1 MIFAKFELPQ
11 DKWEKIKPT
20 LENCHIVELG
30 VIDKLFAVDILFDN
44 EPNDDL
50 LIYEVF
56 PEGVGMHTFSGMEHL
71 YQERYDDFNPIEQ
84 PQTNETP

>member
-1 MIFAKFELPQ
+1 MIFAKFELPI

-30 VIDKLFAVDILFDN
+30 VINTLFAVDILFND
-44 EPNDDL
+44 EPNEDL

-56 PEGVGMHTFSGMEHL
+56 PEPCGVHTFLGMEDL
-71 YQERYDDFNPIEQ
+71 YLQRYNEQ
-84 PQTNETP
+84 V

>member
-11 DKWEKIKPT
+11 DKWEEIKPT

-30 VIDKLFAVDILFDN
+30 VINELFAVDILFDD
-44 EPNDDL
+44 EPNEEI

-56 PEGVGMHTFSGMEHL
+56 PEPCGVHTFWGMEDL
-71 YQERYDDFNPIEQ
+71 YLERFNDFNPII
-84 PQTNETP
+84 TDETH

>member
-30 VIDKLFAVDILFDN
+30 VINTLFAVDILFDG
-44 EPNDDL
+44 EPNEDL

-56 PEGVGMHTFSGMEHL
+56 PDPIGIHTFAGCEEL
-71 YQERYDDFNPIEQ
+71 YTQRFCDFNPLS
-84 PQTNETP
+84 PYCNETP

>member
-1 MIFAKFELPQ
+1 MIFAKFELLI
-11 DKWEKIKPT
+11 DKWEEIKPT

-30 VIDKLFAVDILFDN
+30 VINTLFAVDILFDG

>member
-11 DKWEKIKPT
+11 DKWEEIKPT
-20 LENCHIVELG
+20 LENCHVVELG
-30 VIDKLFAVDILFDN
+30 VIDKLFAVDILFN
-44 EPNDDL
+44 EEPNDDL

-56 PEGVGMHTFSGMEHL
+56 PEGVGVHTFSGMEHL

>member
-20 LENCHIVELG
+20 LENCHVVELG
-30 VIDKLFAVDILFDN
+30 VINTLFAVDILFDGQ
-44 EPNDDL
+44 PSDDL

-56 PEGVGMHTFSGMEHL
+56 PEPCGLHTFLGMEDL
-71 YQERYDDFNPIEQ
+71 YLERYNQFKSLS
-84 PQTNETP
+84 

>member
-20 LENCHIVELG
+20 LDNCHIVELG
-30 VIDKLFAVDILFDN
+30 VINSLFAVDILFN
-44 EPNDDL
+44 EEPNDDL

-56 PEGVGMHTFSGMEHL
+56 PEPCGVHTFLGMEDL
-71 YQERYDDFNPIEQ
+71 YLERYNQFKSLS
-84 PQTNETP
+84 